1 MRRRKLGSEKIEL
14 NMTSM
19 IDIVFQ
25 LLTFFIFTLKIVSA
39 EGDFGIKMPL
49 GVAQGSVDPN
59 LLPPIKV
66 RMISNADG
74 QLAGLRLNDRVI
86 DSMEALRLEIIGIV
100 GDQRGPGSIQESAE
114 VELDCDYQ
122 LNYEHVINAI
132 TAVSGYTDDS
142 GNLVKLV
149 EKIKFTPPKGSGSV
163 SN

>member
-1 MRRRKLGSEKIEL
+1 MKRMKPAEGKVEL

-39 EGDFGIKMPL
+39 EGDFSIKMPL
-49 GVAQGSVDPN
+49 GVAQGAADPN

-66 RMISNADG
+66 RMLANPDG
-74 QLAGLRLNDRVI
+74 RLAGLQLNERSVSSLD
-86 DSMEALRLEIIGIV
+86 ALRLEIIGIL

-114 VELDCDYQ
+114 VELDCDYL
-122 LNYEHVINAI
+122 LNYEHVIDAI
-132 TAVSGYTDDS
+132 TAVSGYVDDN

-149 EKIKFTPPKGSGSV
+149 EKIKFSPPRTSGV
-163 SN
+163 GG

>member
-1 MRRRKLGSEKIEL
+1 MRRFKQTDEKIQL

-25 LLTFFIFTLKIVSA
+25 LLTFFIFTLKIVSS

-49 GVAQGSVDPN
+49 GVSQGSVDPN
-59 LLPPIKV
+59 LLPPIKI
-66 RMISNADG
+66 RMLASADG
-74 QLAGLRLNDRVI
+74 RLAGLQLNDRQLE
-86 DSMEALRLEIIGIV
+86 SMDALRLEIIGII

-122 LNYEHVINAI
+122 LNYEHVIAAI
-132 TAVSGYTDDS
+132 TAVSGYIDDN

-149 EKIKFTPPKGSGSV
+149 EKIKFSAPKG
-163 SN
+163 